1 MAVKFGSKA
10 VSMKGHVLSS
20 SSPEAPRLLV
30 EALRFDRSGPYSLLL
45 NQGVCTGLQGVSG
58 VGKTRLLR
66 VLADIDPS
74 TGRVALNGKDRE
86 DYKPPEWRRL
96 VAMIPAESRWWHPLV
111 GDHLPLD
118 HNRLRAEKLL
128 GSCGFEPDVLRWDVS
143 RLSTGEK
150 QRLSLVRA
158 LIRGPQVLL
167 LDEVGSGL
175 DRDNTVLLE
184 ALVRE
189 YLDGNRAAAIWVSH
203 NQELLE
209 QVAGLTLI
217 MLPDGLRIHGENE
230 VDRFRGGVLGA

>member
-1 MAVKFGSKA
+1 
-10 VSMKGHVLSS
+10 MKGHALSS
-20 SSPEAPRLLV
+20 SSPEIPRLLV
-30 EALRFDRSGPYSLLL
+30 EALHFARSGPYSFLL
-45 NQGVCTGLQGVSG
+45 NQGICAGLQGASG

-86 DYKPPEWRRL
+86 VYKPPEWRRL
-96 VAMIPAESRWWHPLV
+96 LAMIPAESRWWHPLV
-111 GDHLPLD
+111 GDHLPLNYD
-118 HNRLRAEKLL
+118 RKRAEKLL
-128 GSCGFEPDVLRWDVS
+128 GSCGFEPDVLRWDVG

-158 LIRGPQVLL
+158 LIRDPQVLL

-189 YLDGNRAAAIWVSH
+189 YLESNRAAAIWVSH

-209 QVAGLTLI
+209 HVATLTLI
-217 MLPDGLRIHGENE
+217 MLPDGLRSTGENE
-230 VDRFRGGVLGA
+230 SR